1 MYVKRQIDLEASQS
15 RNGQGTV
22 LKRGGVQI
30 RFDAVTDLNEG
41 GLQKLVIPLPALD
54 KDLMEGQEIT
64 TGRILYMETDT
75 ELVVKLDDTGDT
87 GIIVMPVVED
97 SADSKPGTLYLDGS
111 FSHVYVT
118 PVGATGN
125 ATIVVGI
132 LGA

>member
-15 RNGQGTV
+15 RNGQGVV

-30 RFDAVTDLNEG
+30 RFDAVADLNEG
-41 GLQKLVIPLPALD
+41 GLQKVVVPLPVTD

-64 TGRILYMETDT
+64 TGRILYLETDT
-75 ELVVKLDDTGDT
+75 EMVVKLDDTEDT
-87 GIIVMPVVED
+87 GVTIMPVVDD
-97 SADSKPGTLYLDGS
+97 SADSKPGTLYLEGS

-118 PVGATGN
+118 PVGTTGSATV
-125 ATIVVGI
+125 IVGI